1 MANCPIDAIRSSY
14 FHCWHY
20 QRITPLTKT
29 YNHVES
35 QGTYCQ
41 ANFSPGWP
49 EWLKVT
55 MTMSASCLWNSTW
68 KPGINCQF
76 HSSTSCSTWKHSF
89 LEQDC
94 CCSFCHPLA
103 VWLIWM
109 LTFLSE
115 NTLMLNKTILRYS
128 DVWIWYFVG
137 GRQFKGVA
145 DGQGGLAC
153 CDSWGRKLNWTEL
166 NHELNIHDFNWM
178 SGVQTY
184 PISVRTSYQL
194 LNIVACSILYEFVSH
209 LLSF

>member
-1 MANCPIDAIRSSY
+1 M
-14 FHCWHY
+14 
-20 QRITPLTKT
+20 
-29 YNHVES
+29 
-35 QGTYCQ
+35 
-41 ANFSPGWP
+41 
-49 EWLKVT
+49 

-128 DVWIWYFVG
+128 DVWIWYFMGEGNLRLTNHEGLGAG
-137 GRQFKGVA
+137 GERDDRGWDGWMASPTRWTWVWVNSRSWWWTGRPGMLQFMGSQSRTRRS
-145 DGQGGLAC
+145 D
-153 CDSWGRKLNWTEL
+153 WTEL
-166 NHELNIHDFNWM
+166 NW
-178 SGVQTY
+178 
-184 PISVRTSYQL
+184 
-194 LNIVACSILYEFVSH
+194 IVN
-209 LLSF
+209 